1 MQEKNK
7 KSLLRATIVLR
18 KLKKYFKKSIDS
30 SLKVYYTMS
39 ELERRRAKNGKRKA
53 KRIQDFYKKDPR
65 RNG

>member
-1 MQEKNK
+1 MQEKSK
-7 KSLLRATIVLR
+7 KSLLRATMVLR
-18 KLKKYFKKSIDS
+18 KLKKIFKKNIDS

-53 KRIQDFYKKDPR
+53 ERIQDFYKKDPR